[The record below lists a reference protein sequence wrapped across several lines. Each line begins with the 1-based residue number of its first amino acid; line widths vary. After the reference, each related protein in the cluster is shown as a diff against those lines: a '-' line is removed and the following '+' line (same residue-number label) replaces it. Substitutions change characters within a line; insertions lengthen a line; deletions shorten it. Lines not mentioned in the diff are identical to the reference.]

1 MESVDVAIV
10 GGGPAGSGA
19 AITAAEGGA
28 DTLVIEKG
36 VPRADRHS
44 PGADSTD
51 AAGFIDYWVDMIQV
65 DPEDIP
71 DDVIIQRLEGAEFN
85 SPSTKVTIT
94 ETGQPSTYPDF
105 GFTFH
110 RARFDDWL
118 REEAESAGAQYRIG
132 KAVRDVE
139 TTLNGG
145 HTHELVLSDG
155 EVIEAT
161 YLILADGPQ
170 RTVTIGAL
178 DQFMP
183 EERSVADILSSPKS
197 NHIAYQEHR
206 RIPDE
211 LFDPSFLKLWWGI
224 MPGHTAYPWIF
235 PNDNN
240 IGRIGLTMPIGLD
253 IDDFDKTEWDLLRED
268 DDRIPRGNEYI
279 RRLLEREFPSYDID
293 EFPLVTDRGKK
304 KGVETYSISSTRPI
318 ESPVAAGIA
327 VAGGAMGT
335 TSAFHE
341 GGDHVAVRSG
351 KIAGELA
358 ANDRLELYNDEWKR
372 AIGDEIR
379 ASVVM
384 ADITREFRP
393 HDWDRAFS
401 SLDGGMLVRAVT
413 AAKQQKRSILKCRPY
428 GFLLY
433 AKYLQGLW
441 KYRGGRFVQLTS
453 DEYEG

>member
-1 MESVDVAIV
+1 METVDIAVV

-19 AITAAEGGA
+19 AITAAEAGA

-36 VPRADRHS
+36 VPRADRET

-65 DPEDIP
+65 DPADIP
-71 DDVIIQRLEGAEFN
+71 DDVIMQRLEGAEFN
-85 SPSTKVTIT
+85 SPSTSVTIR
-94 ETGQPSTYPDF
+94 ETGQPSVYPDF

-118 REEAESAGAQYRIG
+118 RETAEANGAEYCVG
-132 KAVRDVE
+132 NAVREVE
-139 TTLNGG
+139 TKLNGG
-145 HTHELVLSDG
+145 HSHEITLSNGDQ
-155 EVIEAT
+155 IKST

-170 RTVTIGAL
+170 RTATIPAL

-183 EERSVADILSSPKS
+183 DDRSAADRISSRSS

-206 RIPDE
+206 RIPEE
-211 LFDPSFLKLWWGI
+211 LFEPTFLKLWWGI

-253 IDDFDKTEWDLLRED
+253 INEFDTAEWDLLREED
-268 DDRIPRGNEYI
+268 ERIPRGEEYI
-279 RRLLEREFPSYDID
+279 RRLLEREYPTYDID
-293 EFPLVTDRGKK
+293 DFPLVDNRGKK
-304 KGVETYSISSTRPI
+304 GGVETYSISSTRPI
-318 ESPVAAGIA
+318 ESPVQAGIA

-358 ANDRLELYNDEWKR
+358 ATGNLDRYNDEWKR

-379 ASVVM
+379 ASIVM
-384 ADITREFRP
+384 ADITRDFRP
-393 HDWDRAFS
+393 NDWDRTFS
-401 SLDGGMLVRAVT
+401 SIDGSMLVRAVT
-413 AAKQQKRSILKCRPY
+413 AAKQRKRSILNCRPY
-428 GFLLY
+428 GVFLF
-433 AKYLQGLW
+433 ARYLQGLW
-441 KYRGGRFVQLTS
+441 KYRNGRIVQLRN
-453 DEYEG
+453 DEYEL